1 MVGYTVPHYQALT
14 PACGSE
20 PIPIRIHHIR
30 VDDMRRPWFLVPGVL
45 VMIVAV
51 LTACAPV
58 SHTTAKAVPTT
69 PQEVSAG
76 KVALQVLNQ
85 LKANG
90 MPIAT
95 ATSFTPSTDPVHL
108 LGRPGQ
114 YIGKVAF
121 HDARVPSDAQP
132 NTLDVV
138 DGGSIE
144 IFQNIQTAQAAED
157 YINQMSQAG
166 ALFFTEYDYFNGIV
180 LLRLSSQ
187 LTPDE
192 AHIYKNVFYSLPKM
206 STLPAS

>member
-1 MVGYTVPHYQALT
+1 
-14 PACGSE
+14 
-20 PIPIRIHHIR
+20 
-30 VDDMRRPWFLVPGVL
+30 MRRPWFLVPGVF

-95 ATSFTPSTDPVHL
+95 ATSFTSSTDPIHL

-144 IFQNIQTAQAAED
+144 VFQNIQTAQAAED